1 MTQPSAKQDHQPDQG
16 DADKPGE
23 KHTEEFRARIVGDKR
38 VQAGESISTGAVLR
52 RMPQLIRRALA
63 LAWAADARSTLL
75 LLVCQVASGISGA
88 LALYFTTGTLDALLV
103 PGPVT
108 DHLADAAPYLGVLAA
123 AAALRAVLGI
133 AVTALAGRVAPRIN
147 READLAL
154 IAAGC
159 AAELTAYDEPA
170 FNERWES
177 ADRGAATTPDLLTN
191 AQDVIASTISLLAA
205 ASVLATLHPWL
216 VPFLVLGSVPTGIA
230 AVRTARIH
238 YLASVTTGEE
248 RIALRIYRWYLMD
261 KGRADQV
268 RSDQVTPFMMGK
280 YREVEARIAAAT
292 DRATGDA
299 ARISLVAA
307 LGTGAGSALIFGTLL
322 FLVST
327 GRIDLA
333 AAGAATFG
341 LRTAAS
347 GVQGMVGNGARLYR
361 MGLYL
366 DDYFA
371 FLDEAGGYRIRRGS
385 AVPEAPTTIEVN
397 NLSYV
402 YPGEQQ
408 EPALRGVSLTL
419 RAGEVVAVIGQN
431 GSGKSTLLKLL
442 GGLYLPQPGAGTLTW
457 DGVPIEDLDAEGLWS
472 RVARVPQE
480 FARWP
485 VLASENLHLGHH
497 DGDQPG
503 RRRRG
508 RRRTHRLRRN
518 RGAPALGLAH
528 PAGTGLARRRG
539 TVRRRMAACRGRP
552 RLLPHRTPPGPAD
565 PGRADLRP
573 RPPGGAQD
581 PPRPARLRTRPD
593 HPAGHAQS
601 GQRPARGPH
610 RRHGRGPHRAGR
622 HLARPRRPA
631 RRPVPGTPGP
641 PARPGAPRPAG
652 RRRVGGERGADLTA
666 RSAPLSGPATV
677 TTAKPTS
684 MKAATTDMASTTAR
698 TRTARRPASRP
709 FARAASGRAR
719 TLVDRRAPAGRSS
732 PRSRPHAPAVPT
744 GPPSNVRAYASWS
757 PSPRCYQ

>member
-307 LGTGAGSALIFGTLL
+307 LGTGAGSALIWGTLL

-397 NLSYV
+397 DLSYV

-497 DGDQPG
+497 DGD
-503 RRRRG
+503 
-508 RRRTHRLRRN
+508 
-518 RGAPALGLAH
+518 PAAAVEAAAAL
-528 PAGTGLARRRG
+528 TGFDE
-539 TVRRRMAACRGRP
+539 TV
-552 RLLPHRTPPGPAD
+552 
-565 PGRADLRP
+565 
-573 RPPGGAQD
+573 
-581 PPRPARLRTRPD
+581 ARLRSGWRTLLAQGWLGGAELSGGGWQRAAVARAFYRTERHPGLLVLDEPTSDLDPRAEHKILHALRGFAPGRITLLVTHNLANARLADRIVVMDGGRIVQAGTWHDLADRPD
-593 HPAGHAQS
+593 GLFRELLDLQRDRALP
-601 GQRPARGPH
+601 GQR
-610 RRHGRGPHRAGR
+610 
-622 HLARPRRPA
+622 
-631 RRPVPGTPGP
+631 
-641 PARPGAPRPAG
+641 
-652 RRRVGGERGADLTA
+652 
-666 RSAPLSGPATV
+666 
-677 TTAKPTS
+677 
-684 MKAATTDMASTTAR
+684 AAAE
-698 TRTARRPASRP
+698 
-709 FARAASGRAR
+709 
-719 TLVDRRAPAGRSS
+719 
-732 PRSRPHAPAVPT
+732 
-744 GPPSNVRAYASWS
+744 
-757 PSPRCYQ
+757 